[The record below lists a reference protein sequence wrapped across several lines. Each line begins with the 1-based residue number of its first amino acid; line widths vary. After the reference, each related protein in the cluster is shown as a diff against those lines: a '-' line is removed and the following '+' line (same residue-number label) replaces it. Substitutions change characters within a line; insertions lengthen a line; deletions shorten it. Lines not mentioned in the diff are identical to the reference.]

1 MLSPRSLTIFIGLAI
16 GFGVPAHAASSAPPV
31 LSFDDLIALATNDPP
46 PPKLAAKLAEVLTTP
61 VVVNQVDGPH
71 HKSGPLHL
79 AEWNINRGE
88 NEEEVELALSNADR
102 FLDLARRNPQAK
114 HVAELRAELEDLQAA
129 DVIVLD
135 EVDDGVDRTKY
146 HDVARDLANALHMNY
161 VYGVEFIELDRIYL
175 GAEKMDQPEQATA
188 NTNGK
193 RFGLDPTRYRGL
205 EGSAVLSRYPIRS
218 ARIVRLP
225 QAYDWYHS
233 EVKAISDLE
242 KARRWSAEQLFEE
255 RIARQVRRGGRMA
268 LIVDLASPASP
279 TGTIT
284 VICPHL
290 EDYTSPRRRREQMQ
304 YLLQQCTTIAN
315 PAILAGDLNTTGK
328 NGHPLTVERALFR
341 YVLNY
346 HVLIREVVFFITPI
360 PGAGILLRAANYIK
374 NYHDPTAFNVPIFLS
389 NPSKPLFN
397 QVRHFRFADGGRFDF
412 SGSPERSF
420 HQHARTL
427 ADSNQR
433 GWKGFTPTFRFKRTF
448 HNLVGEF
455 KLDWIFV
462 KPGPGTTR
470 LIPNSG
476 RTLHNLNYA
485 LGQRVSDHS
494 PITVVLSTSVA
505 ARALTAQQP

>member
-1 MLSPRSLTIFIGLAI
+1 MLHSYATVFIGFAI
-16 GFGVPAHAASSAPPV
+16 GAGVAAQAASNTPPV
-31 LSFDDLIALATNDPP
+31 LSFDDLIALATSDPP
-46 PPKLAAKLAEVLTTP
+46 PPKLAAKLTEVLTTP
-61 VVVNQVDGPH
+61 IVVNQFDGAR
-71 HKSGPLHL
+71 HKSGFLRL

-88 NEEEVELALSNADR
+88 NEEEVEMALSNADR
-102 FLDLARRNPQAK
+102 FLDLARKNPRAK
-114 HVAELRAELEDLQAA
+114 HLSDLRDELQDLQAA

-188 NTNGK
+188 NSNGK

-233 EVKAISDLE
+233 EIKAISDLE

-268 LIVDLASPASP
+268 LIADLASPASP
-279 TGTIT
+279 TGSIT

-290 EDYTSPRRRREQMQ
+290 EDYTSPRRRREQME
-304 YLLQQCTTIAN
+304 YLLKQCKNIAN

-341 YVLNY
+341 YLLNY
-346 HVLIREVVFFITPI
+346 HVLIRETVFFITPI
-360 PGAGILLRAANYIK
+360 PGVGLVLRAANYIK
-374 NYHDPTAFNVPIFLS
+374 NYHDPTAFNLPIFLS
-389 NPSKPLFN
+389 NPSKHLFN
-397 QVRHFRFADGGRFDF
+397 DIRNFRFEDGGSFDF

-420 HQHARTL
+420 HRHARTL
-427 ADSNQR
+427 ADTNQR
-433 GWKGFTPTFRFKRTF
+433 AWKGFTPSFRFKRTF
-448 HNLVGEF
+448 HNLIGEF

-462 KPGPGTTR
+462 KPGSGGGRLVPG
-470 LIPNSG
+470 SG

-485 LGQRVSDHS
+485 LSQRVSDHA
-494 PITVVLSTSVA
+494 PITVVLSNSVA
-505 ARALTAQQP
+505 ARTFTPQQP